1 MKNLSDKEKK
11 IVDKQNLAYR
21 RKVKKIN
28 KNIIK
33 SFIKEIKTFSKKI
46 YWKTFFYTSYYF
58 KTIFFFALKKKLL
71 KIKYLY

>member
-1 MKNLSDKEKK
+1 MIRKKKKKKKKKNKKQKKKKNQSEKKKKK

-46 YWKTFFYTSYYF
+46 YWKTFFYT
-58 KTIFFFALKKKLL
+58 
-71 KIKYLY
+71 